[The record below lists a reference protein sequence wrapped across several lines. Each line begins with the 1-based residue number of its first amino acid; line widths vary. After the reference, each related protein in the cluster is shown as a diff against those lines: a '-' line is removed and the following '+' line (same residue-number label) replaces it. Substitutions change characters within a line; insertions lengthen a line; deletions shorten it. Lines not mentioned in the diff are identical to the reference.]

1 MSSRL
6 RTSIGTRI
14 SFFSFQDIIT
24 SVTGILILVTL
35 ILTLYL
41 EQSVPVSSEQEQLK
55 QRLSAVLND
64 LTAVTIQNERRQASL
79 RSLEAAPDAER
90 LLTEIRQW
98 QSEIAR
104 QSNRLASLTRTL
116 TEREQETA
124 KRAEQ
129 LGLSD
134 LRERAGNIQKEIE
147 AQRLT
152 NAVLTTEAQA
162 MEGQEKELQTKTAQ
176 ATNQHRLWLLPDF
189 AGSGKKPVLVTV
201 SRTNVT
207 FERFNEPPASRKEFD
222 AAHAEQGL
230 SQNLVLWQPDR
241 DYVVFYVRPSGI
253 DLFTRALEIVKRGGF
268 QVGYDAVEEDKQILF
283 SEPAPP

>member
-1 MSSRL
+1 MPSRL
-6 RTSIGTRI
+6 RTGFGTRI

-41 EQSVPVSSEQEQLK
+41 EQSVPVTAEQEQLK
-55 QRLSAVLND
+55 QRLSTILND
-64 LTAVTIQNERRQASL
+64 LTRVTIQNEQRQASL
-79 RSLEAAPDAER
+79 QSLAAAPDTAR
-90 LLTEIRQW
+90 LRIEIEQW
-98 QSEIAR
+98 QSQLAL

-116 TEREQETA
+116 TERENETA
-124 KRAEQ
+124 RKVEQ

-134 LRERAGNIQKEIE
+134 LRERAGTIRKELE

-152 NAVLTTEAQA
+152 NAVLTAEAK
-162 MEGQEKELQTKTAQ
+162 EIDRREKELQAKTAQ
-176 ATNQHRLWLLPDF
+176 VTNQHRLWLLPD
-189 AGSGKKPVLVTV
+189 STPSSRQPVLVTV

-207 FERFNEPPASRKEFD
+207 CERFNQPAGRKQFD

-230 SQNLVLWQPDR
+230 SQSLAQWQPDR
-241 DYVVFYVRPSGI
+241 DYLVFCVRPSGI
-253 DLFTRALEIVKRGGF
+253 ALFARSLEIAKSAGF

-283 SEPAPP
+283 SEPTPP